1 MLDKK
6 ENLSKEQK
14 NNKSEKSNIS
24 TKKDKSK
31 IISICDGNKSKNKD
45 ANILIID
52 DKNQETNSNKEIKR
66 EKFNK
71 KANNIFTKIDSNIQG
86 DLDIC
91 EINDEDCEE
100 EYCIS
105 LNDSLEQPKQQKDK
119 KGINT
124 IIISRNSFNKTKN
137 KLDNTNKKEPIFKYP
152 NLFDDIIN
160 NNLTNKTYNK
170 INKTEDQIFKEII
183 IKKRN
188 NLMNSPEFWSAYS
201 TVDRTK
207 SKNKNYNEN
216 ISMITNNEVVEFN
229 YEDDGINIDNNINN
243 NINKTFNNIN
253 KINNTISNSNTSFN
267 VLNKETITENMNI
280 LFAKKI
286 ASKELKNSN
295 SYKEL
300 KNWLDSINL
309 SQYFDNFIQSD
320 IYDINKLIE
329 QMKYSENNYNYDD
342 IESLLKIHKPGHIY
356 RIFLSLQI
364 SSGLID
370 SNVSNFLID
379 KNIRHKRNKSKNN
392 LKISISQEIKENN
405 SCISCFK
412 INFLNSCKKND
423 LNQFLLRYNLTQFY
437 QNFYH
442 NGFDLINFVILQMF
456 SIEPINEIILEN
468 CFHLY
473 DSQNREKVLKSLLS
487 EKEKINYFLNS
498 SEYLKFNEKYNIKY
512 EDIIFEK
519 NGKKKD
525 DDNDNDN
532 LQYEKIIIPNNNF
545 RSDCSIF

>member
-31 IISICDGNKSKNKD
+31 IISISEGNKSKNKD
-45 ANILIID
+45 PNILIID
-52 DKNQETNSNKEIKR
+52 DKNPAADSIKEIKR

-329 QMKYSENNYNYDD
+329 QMKYSENKLNYDD

-519 NGKKKD
+519 NGKKKND
-525 DDNDNDN
+525 DTDN
-532 LQYEKIIIPNNNF
+532 LQYEKIIIPNNAPC
-545 RSDCSIF
+545 SDCKIF